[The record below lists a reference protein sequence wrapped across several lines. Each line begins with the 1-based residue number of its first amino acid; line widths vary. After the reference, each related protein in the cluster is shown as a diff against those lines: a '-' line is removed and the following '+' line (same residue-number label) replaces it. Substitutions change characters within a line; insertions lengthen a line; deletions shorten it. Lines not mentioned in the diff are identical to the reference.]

1 MVCDSYID
9 GLLFYDRLSTRA
21 KPRGLLKQIPRLRC
35 APLGMT
41 VHHFT
46 CDREVANEK
55 QIA

>member
-1 MVCDSYID
+1 MFCDSYID
-9 GLLFYDRLSTRA
+9 GLLFYGRLSPRA
-21 KPRGLLKQIPRLRC
+21 KPRGLLKQIPRLSC